1 MKIVG
6 PEGDLI
12 EHPGRNHHIG
22 AECDQAGAPQHLRL
36 ERRDLGR
43 GRDRANPQSRI
54 VAPQN
59 GSQNR
64 LLHRA
69 GEQDDG
75 IEHGNA
81 QPSVPVLISVRETL
95 TIG

>member
-6 PEGDLI
+6 PEGELI
-12 EHPGRNHHIG
+12 EHPERNHHIG
-22 AECDQAGAPQHLRL
+22 AEGDEARAPQQLRL
-36 ERRDLGR
+36 QRHDLGR
-43 GRDRANPQSRI
+43 GRDRDNPQSRI

-59 GSQNR
+59 RSQNR

-81 QPSVPVLISVRETL
+81 QPSSVPISVRETL